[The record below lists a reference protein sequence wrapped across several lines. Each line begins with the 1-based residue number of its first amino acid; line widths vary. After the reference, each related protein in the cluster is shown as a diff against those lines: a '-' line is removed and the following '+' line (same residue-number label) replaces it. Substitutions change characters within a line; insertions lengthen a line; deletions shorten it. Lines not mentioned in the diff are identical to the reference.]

1 MPPVEKVPDYGSE
14 REMKRVGN
22 LYDRICSVENLV
34 LADKN
39 ARKGKTQSVGVRIHD
54 ARREENIR
62 DLHLALVNKTFK
74 TSPYHTFMIH
84 DPKDREIYQLPYYPD
99 RIVHHAVMNVLE
111 PIWMSVFSAD
121 TYSCIKGRGI
131 HAVVRKLKE
140 ELKDHQRTIYTP
152 EETPA
157 LFSFYRED
165 PEGAAWIPGEDVALN
180 ATRTF
185 GGKTWKCIQAH
196 KTLEG
201 WEPDKT
207 PALWQEVVQQGTEIP
222 VWIQPTGGHDA
233 YNIGAKVHYPT
244 ITDPVYESL
253 INGNV
258 WSPVAYPAGWRQ
270 L

>member
-1 MPPVEKVPDYGSE
+1 MNIHSNVPFPREAIRWKDGQWVLFVNHQDNGVQPEETAGSRYTADFTITKELSAVAAIEAFTRQLQDPQLDQAVIDNAEVSGVPAIDVTGEYATKAAVSIFPPLPASGSL
-14 REMKRVGN
+14 K
-22 LYDRICSVENLV
+22 
-34 LADKN
+34 
-39 ARKGKTQSVGVRIHD
+39 KG
-54 ARREENIR
+54 
-62 DLHLALVNKTFK
+62 
-74 TSPYHTFMIH
+74 
-84 DPKDREIYQLPYYPD
+84 EIYSYGGG
-99 RIVHHAVMNVLE
+99 AVM
-111 PIWMSVFSAD
+111 
-121 TYSCIKGRGI
+121 
-131 HAVVRKLKE
+131 VVQ
-140 ELKDHQRTIYTP
+140 DHQRTIYSP

-157 LFSFYRED
+157 LFSFYREN

-207 PALWQEVVQQGTEIP
+207 PALWQEVVEQGETIP
-222 VWIQPTGGHDA
+222 VWVQPTGGHDA
-233 YNIGAKVHYPT
+233 YSIGAKVHYPT

>member
-1 MPPVEKVPDYGSE
+1 MNIHSNVPFPREAIRWKDGQWALFVNHQDNGVQPEETAGSRYTADFTVTKELSAIAAIEAFTRQLQDPQLDQAVIDNAEVTGVPAIDVTAEYTTKAPVTIFPPLPASGPLK
-14 REMKRVGN
+14 
-22 LYDRICSVENLV
+22 
-34 LADKN
+34 
-39 ARKGKTQSVGVRIHD
+39 KG
-54 ARREENIR
+54 
-62 DLHLALVNKTFK
+62 
-74 TSPYHTFMIH
+74 
-84 DPKDREIYQLPYYPD
+84 EIYSYGGG
-99 RIVHHAVMNVLE
+99 AVM
-111 PIWMSVFSAD
+111 
-121 TYSCIKGRGI
+121 
-131 HAVVRKLKE
+131 VVQ
-140 ELKDHQRTIYTP
+140 DHQRTIYTP

-201 WEPDKT
+201 WEPDIT
-207 PALWQEVVQQGTEIP
+207 PALWQEVKEQGETIP
-222 VWIQPTGGHDA
+222 VWVQPTGGHDA
-233 YNIGAKVHYPT
+233 YSIGAKVHYPT